1 MFTGCLTALVTPFA
15 AGELDRK
22 ALADLVEMQIAGG
35 IHGLVPCGST
45 GESATLTHE
54 EHIAIVQEVVR
65 LTRKRVPV
73 IAGTGSNSTAEA
85 VRLTRAA
92 EEAGADGALLISPY
106 YNQPTQEGIYRHY
119 AAVAEGTRLPI
130 IVYNI
135 PGRTASNITPET
147 IARLSRIPNVVGVK
161 EASGSLGQVVEIVES
176 AGPDFAVYS
185 GDDVLTLPIMAAGGK
200 GVISVTSNVAPRE
213 MVELATALLDNDLE
227 RSRALLHRAMP
238 LVRALTM
245 SFEVNPIPVKT
256 ALALMGRCGEEF
268 RMPLTP
274 MSPANRNA
282 LQAVL
287 REHGL
292 V

>member
-1 MFTGCLTALVTPFA
+1 
-15 AGELDRK
+15 
-22 ALADLVEMQIAGG
+22 
-35 IHGLVPCGST
+35 
-45 GESATLTHE
+45 
-54 EHIAIVQEVVR
+54 
-65 LTRKRVPV
+65 
-73 IAGTGSNSTAEA
+73 

-106 YNQPTQEGIYRHY
+106 YNKPTQEGIYRHY
-119 AAVAEGTRLPI
+119 AAVAEATRLPI

-161 EASGSLGQVVEIVES
+161 EASGSLGQVLEIVES

-185 GDDVLTLPIMAAGGK
+185 GDDILTLPIMAAGGK

-213 MVELATALLDNDLE
+213 MAELATALLENDLE
-227 RSRALLHRAMP
+227 RGRALMHRAMP

-256 ALALMGRCGEEF
+256 ALALLGRCGEEF

-274 MSPANRNA
+274 MSATNRNA
-282 LQAVL
+282 LQAAL

-292 V
+292 G